1 MSLLATELGTNASM
15 RATRSGIDPWSIAV
29 WLAAVLIA
37 VFFALIDSDATIFD
51 GVYLPRGN
59 DSFYHARRIIDAAVG
74 TQGFYQFDD
83 RLHVPEG
90 AWIPW
95 PWAYDYLLAQ
105 ALRIALWVSPT
116 LDPVAFLCYV
126 PVGWLLVNTA
136 LFMAAAGA
144 IGLSREMRLVAMLC
158 FALSPLT
165 QLLHTIGMVDHHFVE
180 LTFILLS
187 IWLGIEWFKNLQS
200 TRYAVALGLA
210 LGVAPAFHSGLFIL
224 QLAPLG
230 GALTLWLRASAP
242 SLRTLEAFCIA
253 LLIATQLILLP
264 SLPYREGMFEFGLLS
279 WFHFYVALSTGAA
292 LLFIG
297 ARPFS
302 KRTLGGLLALCVAL
316 AIPLGAQIISGAG
329 FVSGDFSILDDI
341 IEVHSPYRM
350 FTSTFGPQ
358 ATLSFYSWLLLL
370 VPALLTY
377 YAYRI
382 FRVRAPHDLYFAI
395 VVVFGLTLLLQQFR
409 LHYFGFFGLVAGA
422 LLIVDRLRSQHGW
435 HRGAVFAATLGAIA
449 LAYQPALRD
458 RLFVVYAP
466 GADVDYA
473 STLSIFFDLRALCA
487 ENPGVVLASPDDG
500 NAILFHSDCSVIAN
514 HFILRPEDEQ
524 HIKEVDRLMHL
535 SPAEIRA
542 ERPDVR
548 YVFVRF
554 RDFSILHGDTAYIVE
569 DIPIAR
575 QLLLDE
581 TPPEGYTLIK
591 TVKLRIGPDGD
602 AGIFAR
608 LFAVSP
614 IPAITPP

>member
-1 MSLLATELGTNASM
+1 
-15 RATRSGIDPWSIAV
+15 
-29 WLAAVLIA
+29 
-37 VFFALIDSDATIFD
+37 
-51 GVYLPRGN
+51 
-59 DSFYHARRIIDAAVG
+59 
-74 TQGFYQFDD
+74 
-83 RLHVPEG
+83 
-90 AWIPW
+90 
-95 PWAYDYLLAQ
+95 
-105 ALRIALWVSPT
+105 
-116 LDPVAFLCYV
+116 VAFLCYV
-126 PVGWLLVNTA
+126 PVAWLFVNTA

-144 IGLSREMRLVAMLC
+144 IGLSREMRLIAMLC

-180 LTFILLS
+180 LTFILL
-187 IWLGIEWFKNLQS
+187 IVWLGLEWFKNLQN
-200 TRYAVALGLA
+200 TRYAVFLGLA

-224 QLAPLG
+224 QLVPLSS
-230 GALTLWLRASAP
+230 AFALWLRGSAP
-242 SLRTLEAFCIA
+242 ARKSLQAFCIA

-264 SLPYREGMFEFGLLS
+264 SLAFREGMFEFGLLS
-279 WFHFYVALSTGAA
+279 WFHFYVALCTSAA
-292 LLFIG
+292 LLFMG
-297 ARPFS
+297 WQPFS
-302 KRTLGGLLALCVAL
+302 KRTLGGLLALCLAL
-316 AIPLGAQIISGAG
+316 AIPLGAQFISGAG
-329 FVSGDFSILDDI
+329 FLSGDFSILDDI
-341 IEVHSPYRM
+341 VEVHSPYRM
-350 FTSTFGPQ
+350 FTSTYGPH

-370 VPALLTY
+370 VPALLAY
-377 YAYRI
+377 YAHKI
-382 FRVRAPHDLYFAI
+382 FRVRAPEELYFAI

-409 LHYFGFFGLVAGA
+409 LHYFGFFGLVVGA
-422 LLIVDRLRSQHGW
+422 LLLVDKLRSQHGW
-435 HRGAVFAATLGAIA
+435 HRGAVFAATLGAIT

-466 GADVDYA
+466 GADVEYA
-473 STLSIFFDLRALCA
+473 STLSILFDLRALCA

-514 HFILRPEDEQ
+514 NFILRPEDEK